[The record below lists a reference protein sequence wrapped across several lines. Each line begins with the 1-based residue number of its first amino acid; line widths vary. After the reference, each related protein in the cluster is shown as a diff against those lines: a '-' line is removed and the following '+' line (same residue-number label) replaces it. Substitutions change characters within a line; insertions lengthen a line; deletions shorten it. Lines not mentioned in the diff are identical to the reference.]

1 MNLFPTTSLS
11 MLTLMLFGL
20 LATVPLAASADPPK
34 PADPATVPFVARTA
48 TTSTGTYGYEV
59 FVPPHWDK
67 KKKWPII
74 LFLHGSGERGT
85 DNAAQTKNGI
95 RLLIAQ
101 DLDNF
106 PAVVVCPQSTT
117 EYTWNDVPMQEF
129 AMAALDQS
137 IKEFHGDTKREYLT
151 GLSLG
156 GYGTWDLA
164 QKYPDRWAAIAPCC
178 GGIIFPWLPASPSTA
193 GGPPADPYYPAALK
207 VQHIPA
213 WVFHGEADGTVPVS
227 ESRQMVAVLYAL
239 KADVHYNEYPGVG
252 HNSWDYAYKEPGL
265 LSWFLSHKLK

>member
-1 MNLFPTTSLS
+1 MNLFSMTGIP
-11 MLTLMLFGL
+11 MLTLLMLGML
-20 LATVPLAASADPPK
+20 SAMPLTARADTPK
-34 PADPATVPFVARTA
+34 PTDPATVPFVARTV
-48 TTSTGTYGYEV
+48 TTSTGTYGFEV
-59 FVPPHWDK
+59 FVPVHWDK

-85 DNAAQTKNGI
+85 DNQAQTKNGI

-101 DLDNF
+101 DLDKF
-106 PAVVVCPQSTT
+106 PAVVVCPQSKDDV
-117 EYTWNDVPMQEF
+117 TWNDDGMQE
-129 AMAALDQS
+129 MALKALDQS
-137 IKEFHGDTKREYLT
+137 VAEFNGDTKREYLT

-178 GGIIFPWLPASPSTA
+178 GGIIFPWDKPA
-193 GGPPADPYYPAALK
+193 PPADGQPTDPYYAAALK

-213 WVFHGEADGTVPVS
+213 WVFHGQADGTVPVS
-227 ESRQMVAVLYAL
+227 ELRQMFATLFAM
-239 KADVHYNEYPGVG
+239 KADVRYNEYPGVG

-265 LSWFLSHKLK
+265 TAWFLSHKLK